1 MWNSLEVAGIGI
13 GSFFAAM
20 VAISIADQIVLT
32 SLYALCAPYA
42 VRWIK
47 IIGCR
52 VLEKVGNKGT
62 FYYPKI
68 DLLARA
74 AFLEDTNN
82 LEHAKKY
89 EAERIMFLR
98 KNRNI
103 QLGENPPGRKF
114 QVRINYK
121 LDFAGADENEFK
133 INE

>member
-1 MWNSLEVAGIGI
+1 MWNSLEVAGMGI

-20 VAISIADQIVLT
+20 VAISIADQIGLT
-32 SLYALCAPYA
+32 SLYALCAPYT

-74 AFLEDTNN
+74 TFLKDTNN
-82 LEHAKKY
+82 LEHAKK
-89 EAERIMFLR
+89 I
-98 KNRNI
+98 
-103 QLGENPPGRKF
+103 
-114 QVRINYK
+114 
-121 LDFAGADENEFK
+121 
-133 INE
+133 

>member
-1 MWNSLEVAGIGI
+1 MGI
-13 GSFFAAM
+13 GSFFAAK
-20 VAISIADQIVLT
+20 VAISIADQIGLT
-32 SLYALCAPYA
+32 LLYALCAPYT

-52 VLEKVGNKGT
+52 VIEEVGNKGT

-74 AFLEDTNN
+74 AFLEYTNN

-89 EAERIMFLR
+89 EAEKDHVLK

-103 QLGENPPGRKF
+103 QLDANPPGRKF

-121 LDFAGADENEFK
+121 LDFAGADENELK